1 MKTSSPEREKLA
13 HAIAATRAAE
23 QSLDEARRA
32 LAHAEAKWSASAERA
47 GSISRQI
54 EEIEEV
60 GAETSSGSLISSL
73 ARGDDLDVLD
83 KSKNDLAQLRARLAE
98 AEEESARWRQV
109 MKVAEATIAD
119 RKQALDLA
127 AHYVDG
133 DARKVIAAE
142 VDISDLMRDA
152 ESARAAV
159 LDAQARLAALAA
171 SMDHSNEKRRQIDNF
186 VNDIGWLRDS
196 PWRDRPAAT
205 QIKTMF
211 DALKR
216 DASAPLEI

>member
-1 MKTSSPEREKLA
+1 MKLPERQKLA
-13 HAIAATRAAE
+13 SAIAAQAAAE

-60 GAETSSGSLISSL
+60 GAETSSDSLISSL

-83 KSKNDLAQLRARLAE
+83 RPKARLDELRSRLAE

-109 MKVAEATIAD
+109 MKVAEATITD

-127 AHYVDG
+127 GHFVDG

-142 VDISDLMRDA
+142 VDLSDLMRDA
-152 ESARAAV
+152 ESARGAV
-159 LDAQARLAALAA
+159 LDAQARLAAFAS
-171 SMDHSNEKRRQIDNF
+171 SMDHSNEKRRQIDNYLC
-186 VNDIGWLRDS
+186 DGWLRDS
-196 PWRDRPAAT
+196 PWRERPAA
-205 QIKTMF
+205 QSIKDMF
-211 DALKR
+211 DALKQNA
-216 DASAPLEI
+216 DAKLEI